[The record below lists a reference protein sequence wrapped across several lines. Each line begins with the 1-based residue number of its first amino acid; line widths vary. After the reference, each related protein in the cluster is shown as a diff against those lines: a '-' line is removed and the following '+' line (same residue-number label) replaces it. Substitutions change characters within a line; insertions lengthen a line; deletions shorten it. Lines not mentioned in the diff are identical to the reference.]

1 MLVRRG
7 ERVILDVR
15 AKAEPADSILTH
27 DYYTQLPQ
35 LRLSPNPTSR
45 QTHPEIPTDVTLD
58 DSDVALLVEAAVRHP
73 APNMRQVVL
82 AAIWS
87 HPASFREIFRFG
99 LEAPAAFSEIRGIVA
114 EELAKRAAGPEAPAA
129 NRVAGS
135 GDTLLPRMP
144 VPPHLRKRD
153 GKP

>member
-7 ERVILDVR
+7 ERVILEVR
-15 AKAEPADSILTH
+15 AKAEPAPSIVTH

-45 QTHPEIPTDVTLD
+45 QTYPEMPTDVTLD
-58 DSDVALLVEAAVRHP
+58 DTDVALLVEAAVRHP
-73 APNMRQVVL
+73 ARNMRQVVL
-82 AAIWS
+82 AVIWN
-87 HPASFREIFRFG
+87 HPETFREIFRFG
-99 LEAPAAFSEIRGIVA
+99 LEAPAAFSEIREIVA

-135 GDTLLPRMP
+135 GEALLPRMP
-144 VPPHLRKRD
+144 LPPHLRKSD
-153 GKP
+153 GRP